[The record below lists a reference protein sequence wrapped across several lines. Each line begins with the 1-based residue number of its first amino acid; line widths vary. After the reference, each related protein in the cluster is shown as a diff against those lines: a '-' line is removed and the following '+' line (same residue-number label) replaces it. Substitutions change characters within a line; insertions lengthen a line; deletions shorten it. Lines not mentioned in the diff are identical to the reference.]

1 MRRVVVTGM
10 GLISPVGGSVPAA
23 WQSLVAG
30 NSAIGPITRFDATG
44 FKVKVAAEV
53 KDFDPLQYM
62 DKGERRKNDLCTQY
76 AMAAS
81 DEAMA
86 QSGLAGNIDPTR
98 FGVYVGSGIGGLETT
113 ITESEKL
120 AAGSHRLSPFGIPM
134 LIANMP
140 AGVVSIRH
148 GAKGPTLPIVT
159 ACATSSHSIGEG
171 YRAIRHGY
179 ADAILAGGT
188 EACIIPF
195 AVLSFTACMALTTC
209 PDPATACVPFDARR
223 SGFVMGE
230 GAAMLV
236 LEEYEHAKAR
246 GAAILAEV
254 CGYGNTADAHHIT
267 APDPEAGSITRAIQQ
282 AVAESGKTIGTNTYV
297 NAHGTSTQ
305 LNDKTE
311 TLAFKQAFGDA
322 AYQVAISST
331 KSMTGHALGAAGAM
345 EAIAC
350 IKALETGIAPPT
362 IGYAEKDPVCD
373 LDYTPNTAAR
383 RPFDVAVSTNL
394 GFGGHNACLV
404 FGKV

>member
-10 GLISPVGGSVPAA
+10 GLISPVGGRVPAA

-30 NSAIGPITRFDATG
+30 NSAIGPITRFDATD

-81 DEAMA
+81 DEAMT
-86 QSGLAGNIDPTR
+86 QSGLAGNVDPTR

-195 AVLSFTACMALTTC
+195 AVLSFTACMALTTN

-282 AVAESGKTIGTNTYV
+282 AVAESGKTIGPNTYV

-311 TLAFKQAFGDA
+311 TLAFKQAFGNA

-362 IGYAEKDPVCD
+362 IGYSEKDPDCD